1 MADSDSGQLL
11 SRIARLC
18 FLARTKQG
26 MKIDPAKFMQDP
38 KYAMQVLADVQNHD
52 VVDEELLSLSMNL
65 SLMLG
70 NTKPNKTEEPE
81 PEKPKSSKDYKFGP
95 RG

>member
-26 MKIDPAKFMQDP
+26 VKIDPAKFMQEP
-38 KYAMQVLADVQNHD
+38 KYAMQVLGDIQKND
-52 VVDEELLSLSMNL
+52 VVDEELLALSMNL
-65 SLMLG
+65 SLMLS
-70 NTKPNKTEEPE
+70 NTKPNKNDEPE
-81 PEKPKSSKDYKFGP
+81 PEKPKSGKDYKFGP